1 MYPTINM
8 KATGIRLRQ
17 IMDQKK
23 LTAKDIQ
30 KYLGLSCVQSIY
42 RWLNGCSMPSVDN
55 LYALSELFQMPIDD
69 MIVGNRTYQKQVL
82 NLSFHARML
91 VYYGAVKALRM
102 A

>member
-23 LTAKDIQ
+23 LTAKDVQ

-42 RWLNGCSMPSVDN
+42 RWLNGCSMPSVDH
-55 LYALSELFQMPIDD
+55 LYALSELFQMSIDD
-69 MIVGNRTYQKQVL
+69 MIVGNRTYPKQVF
-82 NLSFHARML
+82 NSSFHVRML
-91 VYYGAVKALRM
+91 VYYGAVKALCI

>member
-23 LTAKDIQ
+23 LTAKDVQ

-69 MIVGNRTYQKQVL
+69 MIVGNRAYQKQVL
-82 NLSFHARML
+82 NPSFHVRML